1 MTTLANSH
9 AGAAEPDRSKE
20 SPMGLDSAQTYLN
33 RLIKELR
40 TQGKERRGPLVAV
53 LEYLSHHINQTRE
66 QIGSLRPDG
75 ARTHPLSGTA
85 DQLEEVVSETAKA
98 AHDIISAAEEIER
111 LAAKADPETAQAI
124 SDAVIR
130 IYEASAFQD
139 ISGQRIAKAI
149 GALQFIEARIVELIQ
164 ACGPLPAS
172 AAPPKSEEESLL
184 NGPQLSGMASNQADI
199 DKLFAGG

>member
-1 MTTLANSH
+1 MTMLAKSH
-9 AGAAEPDRSKE
+9 AGADEPDRSKE
-20 SPMGLDSAQTYLN
+20 NPMRLDSAQTYLN

-40 TQGKERRGPLVAV
+40 TQGMDRRGPLVAV
-53 LEYLSHHINQTRE
+53 LEYLSDHINQTRE
-66 QIGSLRPDG
+66 QIGSLRREKPN
-75 ARTHPLSGTA
+75 PLSGTA

-124 SDAVIR
+124 SNAVIR

-149 GALQFIEARIVELIQ
+149 GGLQFIEARILELMQ
-164 ACGPLPAS
+164 ACGPLPELD
-172 AAPPKSEEESLL
+172 APEKSEEESLL
-184 NGPQLSGMASNQADI
+184 NGPQLKDSANDQADI
-199 DKLFAGG
+199 DKLFAGE

>member
-1 MTTLANSH
+1 
-9 AGAAEPDRSKE
+9 
-20 SPMGLDSAQTYLN
+20 
-33 RLIKELR
+33 LIKELR
-40 TQGKERRGPLVAV
+40 TQGIERVGSLLAV

-66 QIGSLRPDG
+66 QIGSLRADG

-98 AHDIISAAEEIER
+98 THDIISAAEEIER

-124 SDAVIR
+124 GDAVIR

-149 GALQFIEARIVELIQ
+149 GALQFIEARIVELMQ
-164 ACGPLPAS
+164 ACGPLPDS
-172 AAPPKSEEESLL
+172 AAPAKSEEESLL
-184 NGPQLSGMASNQADI
+184 NGPQLKGMGSCQADI

>member
-1 MTTLANSH
+1 MTTLANAH
-9 AGAAEPDRSKE
+9 AGTAESDRTAE
-20 SPMGLDSAQTYLN
+20 NPMRLDSAQTYLN

-40 TQGKERRGPLVAV
+40 TQGMERRGPLVAV

-66 QIGSLRPDG
+66 QIGSLRLEKPN
-75 ARTHPLSGTA
+75 PLSGTA
-85 DQLEEVVSETAKA
+85 DQLEEVVTETAKA

-124 SDAVIR
+124 SNAVIR

-149 GALQFIEARIVELIQ
+149 GGLQFIEARIMELMQ
-164 ACGPLPAS
+164 ACGPLPTSS
-172 AAPPKSEEESLL
+172 AEPEKSEEESLL
-184 NGPQLSGMASNQADI
+184 NGPQLKDSANDQADI
-199 DKLFAGG
+199 DKLFAGE